1 MNREGTLMHYNH
13 EKAIELA
20 YDLGHHYEL
29 EAHFCPQAS
38 LAALMDVFHFR
49 DDSLFKS
56 IFGFHGGSGNSG
68 IGPCGALVG
77 GISAIGYFYGR
88 SRTEFDMMAENCAA
102 TALVKKLVGR
112 FSDEFD
118 GLRCRDCQKKMLGR
132 EIDFSKE
139 RIDDSEWWETINGT
153 NNIRAIHFKS
163 RRPEIYHMLVEPDPP
178 ILGKYKDIHLTTG
191 DRERQQEAVK
201 KVDYGP

>member
-1 MNREGTLMHYNH
+1 MNRDGTQMNYNR

-102 TALVKKLVGR
+102 TALVKKLVDR

-139 RIDDSEWWETINGT
+139 EDRLFFQDQEGH
-153 NNIRAIHFKS
+153 RKCAHVVG
-163 RRPEIYHMLVEPDPP
+163 RGAALAAEILWDA
-178 ILGKYKDIHLTTG
+178 LTG
-191 DRERQQEAVK
+191 SA
-201 KVDYGP
+201 